1 MHHYL
6 TVKFVLMVRGKVI
19 VRVAIVA
26 IVLLLLLLLENCSI
40 ISCNRRGNMVDISKR
55 QISTT

>member
-26 IVLLLLLLLENCSI
+26 IVLLLLLENCSI